1 MKEMVAETERLIL
14 RRYESRDF
22 DDLYEY
28 LSDPEVVEFEPY
40 KAQTAEETREN
51 LLWRISSEAM
61 IAVELKENGKMI
73 GNVYL
78 GDGDFGS
85 KELGYVF
92 NKKFWHKGYAK
103 EACEAVIEKC
113 FRDGIHRIIAY
124 CDQKNPA
131 SFRLLERLGFRR
143 EGDFRQ
149 NVYFWKDENG
159 NPIWKDSFEYALLNG
174 EK

>member
-85 KELGYVF
+85 KELRYVF

-103 EACEAVIEKC
+103 EACEQSLKNVSEMAFTESLPIAT
-113 FRDGIHRIIAY
+113 RRIWHHSD
-124 CDQKNPA
+124 C
-131 SFRLLERLGFRR
+131 L
-143 EGDFRQ
+143 
-149 NVYFWKDENG
+149 KDL
-159 NPIWKDSFEYALLNG
+159 DSEAKGTSGRTSISGRMKTEIPSGKTALNMLF
-174 EK
+174 

>member
-1 MKEMVAETERLIL
+1 MVAETERLIL

-103 EACEAVIEKC
+103 EACEQSLKMFQRWHSQNHCLLRPEES
-113 FRDGIHRIIAY
+113 GIIQIA
-124 CDQKNPA
+124 
-131 SFRLLERLGFRR
+131 
-143 EGDFRQ
+143 
-149 NVYFWKDENG
+149 
-159 NPIWKDSFEYALLNG
+159 
-174 EK
+174 